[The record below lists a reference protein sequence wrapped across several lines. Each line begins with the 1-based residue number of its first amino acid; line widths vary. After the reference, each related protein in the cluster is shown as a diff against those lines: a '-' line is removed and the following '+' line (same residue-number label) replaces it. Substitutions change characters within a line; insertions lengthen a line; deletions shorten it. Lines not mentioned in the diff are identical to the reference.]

1 MGLADLVQPLLKNSD
16 SVIEDALEFQRR
28 VDAGEIDA
36 DDLDADSGPG
46 FGGAAPA
53 PA

>member
-1 MGLADLVQPLLKNSD
+1 MGLADLVQPLLRNTEG
-16 SVIEDALEFQRR
+16 VVEDALEFQRR

-36 DDLDADSGPG
+36 DDLDVDLGSGS
-46 FGGAAPA
+46 GAPLPA